1 MANPLMLNWE
11 VFVLVVVR
19 KAQLYTDYNK
29 DG

>member
-1 MANPLMLNWE
+1 LMLNWE